1 MIRCI
6 ILLVNNFIYLFS
18 LLLSSYESTKIVY
31 FLKYIN
37 YKIVHK
43 HIYELVHEFAREL
56 LNELLNELVHE
67 LSSRIPYCSSSAR
80 LTNRA

>member
-6 ILLVNNFIYLFS
+6 IILVNFIYLFS

-43 HIYELVHEFAREL
+43 HIYELVHEFAREFF
-56 LNELLNELVHE
+56 NELFNELVHE
-67 LSSRIPYCSSSAR
+67 LSSRVPNVQAW
-80 LTNRA
+80 LV